1 MKPLDAFPQPLEG
14 TIDAHAHTW
23 SPELQHDHPAVL
35 QRAWQAG
42 LTDIIEV
49 GVDLETS
56 RAALTL
62 ARRDPRVHPVVGLH
76 PHEAK
81 HLDAQ
86 RDGLQ
91 QLATTGNFVAVGEIG
106 LDFFRNNSPP
116 DQQDAAFRWQLD
128 LARQHNLPVVIHSRD
143 ADDATYAILHEWV
156 GWVGRYLPPK
166 PEGLG
171 PDGARPLGMLH
182 CFAGD
187 ADLAQRYLQLGFL
200 ISIPGTVTYANNTRG
215 QDVARSIP
223 LTGMLLETD
232 CPYLT
237 PVPHRGRRNEPALVV
252 ETARFVAQLRGD
264 QPHTVAHAA
273 AANTRLLFGLSEGVD
288 AAGGVTA

>member
-1 MKPLDAFPQPLEG
+1 MKHVSTNSLPTPLPG

-23 SPELQHDHPAVL
+23 SQELRYDHTEVL
-35 QRAWQAG
+35 TRAWQAG

-49 GVDLETS
+49 GVDAETS
-56 RAALTL
+56 RQSAAF
-62 ARRDPRVHPVVGLH
+62 AAQDPRIHPVLGLH

-86 RDGLQ
+86 RQDLEE
-91 QLATTGNFVAVGEIG
+91 LANSGDFVAIGEIG
-106 LDFFRNNSPP
+106 LDFFRNISPP
-116 DQQDAAFRWQLD
+116 DQQDEAFRWQLD
-128 LARQHNLPVVIHSRD
+128 LARQHDLPVVIHSRD
-143 ADDATYAILHEWV
+143 AADATYAILEEWADRT
-156 GWVGRYLPPK
+156 GRYL
-166 PEGLG
+166 
-171 PDGARPLGMLH
+171 GADREIGMLH

-187 ADLAQRYLQLGFL
+187 ADLAARYLQLGFL
-200 ISIPGTVTYANNTRG
+200 ISIPGPVTYPNNHQG
-215 QDVARSIP
+215 QNVARSLP

-264 QPHTVAHAA
+264 TPEQVAHAA
-273 AANTRLLFGLSEGVD
+273 GDNTRRLFGID
-288 AAGGVTA
+288 CD

>member
-1 MKPLDAFPQPLEG
+1 MAARMKPVATDSYPQPLDG
-14 TIDAHAHTW
+14 VIDAHAHTW

-62 ARRDPRVHPVVGLH
+62 ARRDPRVYPVVGLH

-81 HLDAQ
+81 HLEQQ
-86 RDGLQ
+86 RPDLE
-91 QLATTGNFVAVGEIG
+91 QLAATGEFVAVGEIG

-143 ADDATYAILHEWV
+143 ADDATYAILQDWATS
-156 GWVGRYLPPK
+156 VGRYLPPT
-166 PEGLG
+166 PEGA
-171 PDGARPLGMLH
+171 DRPLGMLH

-187 ADLAQRYLQLGFL
+187 ADLARRYLGLGFL

-215 QDVARSIP
+215 QDVARSLP

-237 PVPHRGRRNEPALVV
+237 PAPHRGRRNEPALVV

-264 QPHTVAHAA
+264 QPQTVAHAA
-273 AANTRLLFGLSEGVD
+273 AANTRLLFGLSEASTPRVE
-288 AAGGVTA
+288 

>member
-1 MKPLDAFPQPLEG
+1 MKPVTLDAYPQPLHG
-14 TIDAHAHTW
+14 VIDAHAHTW

-56 RAALTL
+56 RAALNL

-86 RDGLQ
+86 RADLE
-91 QLATTGNFVAVGEIG
+91 QLAATGEFVAIGEIG

-116 DQQDAAFRWQLD
+116 DQQDAAFRWQLN
-128 LARQHNLPVVIHSRD
+128 LARTHNLPVVIHSRD
-143 ADDATYAILHEWV
+143 ADDATYAILQDWATSV
-156 GWVGRYLPPK
+156 GHYLPPTS
-166 PEGLG
+166 EGA
-171 PDGARPLGMLH
+171 DRPLGMLH

-215 QDVARSIP
+215 QDVARSLP

-264 QPHTVAHAA
+264 QPQTVAHAA